1 MRHDSAGE
9 AGNSTFL
16 HIPPR
21 RASCRLRRKGA
32 EAVKKRNDSPD
43 FVPENDDFSYQDG
56 YQDNPQGDSPDEYD
70 PNWADDDDPVEVAGQ
85 ADMFAHE
92 DFWNASADDSEA
104 LPEEEKV
111 YKRSI
116 FKPEMKKPNF
126 VLSIAVNVIRIFAV
140 LVLVAG
146 LAAVGAVV
154 GIAKG

>member
-1 MRHDSAGE
+1 M
-9 AGNSTFL
+9 
-16 HIPPR
+16 
-21 RASCRLRRKGA
+21 
-32 EAVKKRNDSPD
+32 KKRNDSPD

-111 YKRSI
+111 YKHSI
-116 FKPEMKKPNF
+116 FKPEMN
-126 VLSIAVNVIRIFAV
+126 R
-140 LVLVAG
+140 
-146 LAAVGAVV
+146 LAAQASLL
-154 GIAKG
+154 AQRD

>member
-1 MRHDSAGE
+1 M
-9 AGNSTFL
+9 
-16 HIPPR
+16 
-21 RASCRLRRKGA
+21 
-32 EAVKKRNDSPD
+32 KKRNDFPD
-43 FVPENDDFSYQDG
+43 FVPENDDFAYQDG
-56 YQDNPQGDSPDEYD
+56 HPDDLQGDDPDKYD
-70 PNWADDDDPVEVAGQ
+70 PNWADDDAPVEVAGQ

-111 YKRSI
+111 YKHSI

-146 LAAVGAVV
+146 LVWFYSGERGGSSKLEQWAFYWFYPAHIFVL
-154 GIAKG
+154 GILTNLLLF